1 MITIPSIGNHI
12 FPTVNPAG
20 SLNVDGA
27 QPPTGGP
34 PPVDPDLYLRP
45 VPNAGFNYLRP
56 APNAGDLY
64 KRPGSP

>member
-12 FPTVNPAG
+12 FPTVNPSG

-27 QPPTGGP
+27 QPQPGGP

-45 VPNAGFNYLRP
+45 VPNAGFNYLRS
-56 APNAGDLY
+56 APNAGDLF

>member
-27 QPPTGGP
+27 QPQPGGP

-45 VPNAGFNYLRP
+45 VPNAGFNYLRS
-56 APNAGDLY
+56 APNAGDLF

>member
-1 MITIPSIGNHI
+1 VITIPSIGNHI
-12 FPTVNPAG
+12 FPTVNPTG
-20 SLNVDGA
+20 SLNADGK
-27 QPPTGGP
+27 QPSGP

-45 VPNAGFNYLRP
+45 APNAGFNYLRS